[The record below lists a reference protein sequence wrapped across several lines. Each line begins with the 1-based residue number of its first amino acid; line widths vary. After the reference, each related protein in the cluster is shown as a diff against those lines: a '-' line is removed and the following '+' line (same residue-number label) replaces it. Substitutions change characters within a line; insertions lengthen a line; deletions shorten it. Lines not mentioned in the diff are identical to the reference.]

1 MEDLKK
7 YKTLCV
13 PNYKTN
19 PTHLVLIVDYK
30 WWVNDQLLKVADL
43 ALHPKFDWPVWQR
56 KQTNREGEDEYIK
69 SRRTIYKTITCYARD
84 TGSKTVNQR
93 PQDNQRKR
101 VISNNIGDPRD
112 ELYRNVIQDR
122 LPQD

>member
-7 YKTLCV
+7 SKTLCV

-43 ALHPKFDWPVWQR
+43 ALHPKVIGLFDKENKLIEKAKMNISSQEELFIRQSLAMRAIPAP
-56 KQTNREGEDEYIK
+56 KLLIK
-69 SRRTIYKTITCYARD
+69 DHKTINKK
-84 TGSKTVNQR
+84 G
-93 PQDNQRKR
+93 
-101 VISNNIGDPRD
+101 
-112 ELYRNVIQDR
+112 
-122 LPQD
+122 